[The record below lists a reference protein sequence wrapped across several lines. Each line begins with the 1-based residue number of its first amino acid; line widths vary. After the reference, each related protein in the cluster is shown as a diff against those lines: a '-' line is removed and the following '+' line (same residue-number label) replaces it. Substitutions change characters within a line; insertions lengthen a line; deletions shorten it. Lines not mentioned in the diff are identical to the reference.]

1 MIIVNGNEKEFYST
15 NLKNF
20 LTDCGFSINLVAC
33 ELNGHIIPKAQY
45 ENTLVNDGD
54 TIEVVSFVG
63 GG

>member
-15 NLKNF
+15 SLKDF

-33 ELNGHIIPKAQY
+33 ELNGQIIPKAQY
-45 ENTLVNDGD
+45 EKVVLNDGD